1 MKKILCFGDSNTFG
15 FNPSGGTRYD
25 EKTRWSGILKSKLKN
40 SFEITEEGANNRT
53 GFADNPAG
61 EFYSSQKY
69 LPKLLNRLGEL
80 EFAVISVGTNDL
92 QFQYRITEEQIEKGL
107 ENLIILTKNYA
118 KKIIV
123 IPPVILDENILNG
136 FFKIMFDKSGIEK
149 SKDTGEIFRNV
160 AKKYNC
166 MIFDI
171 NEFTKPSETDGLHY
185 SEKSHKIIAE
195 RLYNFILLN
204 N

>member
-15 FNPSGGTRYD
+15 FNPSDGTRYD

-40 SFEITEEGANNRT
+40 NFEVIEEGANNRT

-92 QFQYRITEEQIEKGL
+92 QFQYSITEEQIEKGL

-123 IPPVILDENILNG
+123 IPPVNLDENILNG

-149 SKDTGEIFRNV
+149 SKNAGRIYRKV
-160 AKKYNC
+160 AQKYNC

-171 NEFTKPSETDGLHY
+171 NEFEKPSKTDGLHY

-195 RLYNFILLN
+195 KLYNFILLN
-204 N
+204 I